1 MSRISVSPRVRTRV
15 RVLALAMLG
24 AGLLGGCAQEK
35 SDLHSY
41 IAEVHERPGSGI
53 EPIPTL
59 EPHEPYIYPGHTRS
73 PFDSSVIEQPQVAE
87 EAGEPGDAE
96 IDPDRPREYL
106 ESYPLDSLT
115 MVGTLERD
123 DTHYA
128 LVRTPDRSV
137 QQVAVGNWMGENH
150 GQIVE
155 ITPTRIELVEVV
167 PDAFGGHV
175 ERENSIALRRSEDR

>member
-1 MSRISVSPRVRTRV
+1 MGRISVSPRVQTRM
-15 RVLALAMLG
+15 RVLTIAMLG
-24 AGLLGGCAQEK
+24 VGFLGGCAQEK

-41 IAEVHERPGSGI
+41 IAEVHERPGAGI

-73 PFDSSVIEQPQVAE
+73 PFDSSVIDQPRVAE
-87 EAGEPGDAE
+87 EAVEPGDAE

-115 MVGTLERD
+115 MVGSLERD
-123 DTHYA
+123 DMHFA

-137 QQVAVGNWMGENH
+137 HQVAVGNWMGENH
-150 GQIVE
+150 GQVVE
-155 ITPTRIELVEVV
+155 ITPTRIELEEVV
-167 PDAFGGHV
+167 PDAFGGYV
-175 ERENSIALRRSEDR
+175 ERENSIALRRGDDR